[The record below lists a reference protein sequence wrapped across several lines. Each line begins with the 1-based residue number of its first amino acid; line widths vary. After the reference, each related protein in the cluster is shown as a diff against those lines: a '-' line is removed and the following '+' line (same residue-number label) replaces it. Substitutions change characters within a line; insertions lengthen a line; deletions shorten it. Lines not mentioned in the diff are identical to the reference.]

1 MIKDYFKIALRYLN
15 KHKVYTLINVSVRA
29 VSIACCI
36 LIMLF
41 VRSEFSFDRFHLKS
55 GRIYRAWLEEHYEGT
70 GFYNSITPPGKSWVQ
85 IPAGLVTMLSKDF
98 VMTVLVASLIA
109 FPNSVEVIETN
120 D

>member
-15 KHKVYTLINVSVRA
+15 KHKGYTLINVSGLA

-55 GRIYRAWLEEHYEGT
+55 GRIYRAWLEEHYEGQV
-70 GFYNSITPPGKSWVQ
+70 FIIVSHLRES
-85 IPAGLVTMLSKDF
+85 AGCKYHGACYDAF
-98 VMTVLVASLIA
+98 KR
-109 FPNSVEVIETN
+109 FPNDGTRCITDRFSK
-120 D
+120 

>member
-15 KHKVYTLINVSVRA
+15 KHKGYTLINVSGLA

-55 GRIYRAWLEEHYEGT
+55 AGYIELGLK
-70 GFYNSITPPGKSWVQ
+70 SIMRDRF
-85 IPAGLVTMLSKDF
+85 L
-98 VMTVLVASLIA
+98 
-109 FPNSVEVIETN
+109 
-120 D
+120 